1 MKKMKHNTQKQYK
14 DIVTFHKM
22 GNLMFYPDGTSVN
35 PSNRFFYFKTLLTDY
50 QKNIAAPEYTVQANQ
65 IGRHAVEAL
74 SENPFGN
81 FNDEDSRA
89 IEIIESAMKIL
100 ETGIAYERDNEK
112 QYIKAKLAEF
122 KRLTPT
128 ASSKTEELKTI
139 EYYLRVLED
148 DDTGIDYNA
157 LINAINVALQGKAN
171 TLAIYASEQ
180 EHLTDLRKRMNE
192 AEEHFLRQVDGL
204 SKRDKISDTEYA
216 AIRRQRSQKRFKRA
230 AVKTYLLNHTYN
242 INKNKMSNAQK
253 SLRKAMEGV
262 KTIDVK
268 MSEKLTAYLN
278 QLFSSTNDDL
288 RQQLL
293 DVIVKNG
300 LVKEGYSAS
309 EKEIK
314 GIMISIITKYF
325 DTHLSEILDKEI
337 DYNKISDDM
346 VKELANVGSQEYNIQ
361 VEGLYNNFGQYGKQ
375 VDFFKKSTEE
385 ILNGQTSSKGLYDAL
400 VKFKKSLG
408 KKLVRDMT
416 EEEKLARK
424 TLGLGGKNNKYDSL
438 LQLVSTLE
446 NLSKKMKRS
455 KNLLQ
460 EFNNI
465 NIGTDTENN
474 PINLTIKEEDGKI
487 VILGLDQLKNTA
499 AMQGLNPNFKSFNP
513 TSIQGAISTIKS
525 RISTEIRND
534 LVNVIK
540 NARKKQVE
548 DVIKNRL
555 KSQLSDLKISIGG
568 PTYSEIREA
577 LQESM
582 NNSAKF
588 WSGKLNIKNDN
599 ISILIAD
606 PGLFNIKIN
615 ECLTNMNN
623 EVNDKINSLMQNI
636 ATNYNKQYMDLISDR
651 MKKVRNDR
659 AYTDYKRLSEDF
671 FSAAQ
676 EQRELHIKILK
687 EFEESKNELLKQMQA
702 DGIAEKEA
710 ERILNEREN
719 FLNDLQNTLYISSTS
734 KTFNNY
740 NEEIGFIGGS
750 IGSNIINQINNLN
763 TLFEQ
768 AGIGLT
774 QEEIDWLIFA
784 AINNSSLS
792 VIGRKNEDILESI
805 LGSLAIF
812 AIFDEGGAEL
822 AILRDKIMETV
833 EDNSNPNIMHLYLLN
848 GIYYPGSYVLTTVLN
863 NLKQILNELKVE
875 VRHAGTSNIKIT
887 NTTTFD
893 VLPNRGYKNQGS
905 ETLNRAPWETVRDS
919 AIARTEIHI
928 TFLAGLMDVI
938 NNLHHQL
945 KEISLPNT

>member
-1 MKKMKHNTQKQYK
+1 MKKTRHNTQKQYK
-14 DIVTFHKM
+14 DVITFHKM

-100 ETGIAYERDNEK
+100 ETGITYERNNEK
-112 QYIKAKLAEF
+112 QYIKTKLAEF
-122 KRLTPT
+122 KKLTPT
-128 ASSKTEELKTI
+128 NNSKTEELKII
-139 EYYLRVLED
+139 EYYLQELEND
-148 DDTGIDYNA
+148 ETGIDYNA
-157 LINAINVALQGKAN
+157 LINAINVALQGKEN
-171 TLAIYASEQ
+171 TLAIYNSEY
-180 EHLTDLRKRMNE
+180 EHLTDIHKRMNE
-192 AEEHFLRQVDGL
+192 AEEHFLGQVDGL
-204 SKRDKISDTEYA
+204 SKKDKITGTERA
-216 AIRRQRSQKRFKRA
+216 AIRRARSQKRFKREA
-230 AVKTYLLNHTYN
+230 IRTYLLHHTYN
-242 INKNKMSNAQK
+242 IDKRKMSNAQK
-253 SLRKAMEGV
+253 SLRKAMQGA

-268 MSEKLTAYLN
+268 MGEKLTTYLN
-278 QLFSSTNDDL
+278 QLFSSTNDNL

-293 DVIVKNG
+293 DIIIKNG
-300 LVKEGYSAS
+300 LVKEGYTAS

-314 GIMISIITKYF
+314 GIMIPIIIKYF

-337 DYNKISDDM
+337 DYNKISDNM
-346 VKELANVGSQEYNIQ
+346 IKELANVGSQEYNIQ
-361 VEGLYNNFGQYGKQ
+361 VEGLYSNFGQYGRQ
-375 VDFFKKSTEE
+375 IDFFKKSTDE
-385 ILNGQTSSKGLYDAL
+385 ILNEQVSAKGLYDTL
-400 VKFKKSLG
+400 VRFKKSLG

-416 EEEKLARK
+416 EEEKLVRK
-424 TLGLGGKNNKYDSL
+424 SLGLGGKNNKYDSL
-438 LQLVSTLE
+438 LKLVSTLE

-455 KNLLQ
+455 KNILQ

-465 NIGTDTENN
+465 TIGKDIENK
-474 PINLTIKEEDGKI
+474 PINLTVKEEDGKI
-487 VILGLDQLKNTA
+487 IILGLDQLKNTA
-499 AMQGLNPNFKSFNP
+499 AMQGLDPSFKSFNP
-513 TSIQGAISTIKS
+513 TSIQGAISTIKG
-525 RISTEIRND
+525 RISAEIRND
-534 LVNVIK
+534 LIK
-540 NARKKQVE
+540 IIKDARKKQIE

-555 KSQLSDLKISIGG
+555 KSQLNDLKISIGG

-577 LQESM
+577 LQESI

-599 ISILIAD
+599 ISILITD
-606 PGLFNIKIN
+606 PELFSFKIDN
-615 ECLTNMNN
+615 CLTNMSN
-623 EVNDKINSLMQNI
+623 EINDKINSLMENI
-636 ATNYNKQYMDLISDR
+636 ATNYNKQYMNLISDR
-651 MKKVRNDR
+651 MKKVRNDH

-676 EQRELHIKILK
+676 EQRELHLKILK
-687 EFEESKNELLKQMQA
+687 EFEDSKKELLQQMRA
-702 DGIAEKEA
+702 EGIAEKEA
-710 ERILNEREN
+710 TRILNEREN
-719 FLNDLQNTLYISSTS
+719 FLNNLQNTLYISSTS

-792 VIGRKNEDILESI
+792 VVGRKNEDILESI
-805 LGSLAIF
+805 LGSLATF

-822 AILRDKIMETV
+822 AILRDKIIEIT
-833 EDNSNPNIMHLYLLN
+833 ENNTNPNIMHLYLLN

-863 NLKQILNELKVE
+863 NLKQILNEIKTE
-875 VRHAGTSNIKIT
+875 VGHTGPSNIKLT

-905 ETLNRAPWETVRDS
+905 NTLNKTPWQTVSES
-919 AIARTEIHI
+919 AAARTEIHI

-938 NNLHHQL
+938 NNLHSQL
-945 KEISLPNT
+945 KDINLPDI